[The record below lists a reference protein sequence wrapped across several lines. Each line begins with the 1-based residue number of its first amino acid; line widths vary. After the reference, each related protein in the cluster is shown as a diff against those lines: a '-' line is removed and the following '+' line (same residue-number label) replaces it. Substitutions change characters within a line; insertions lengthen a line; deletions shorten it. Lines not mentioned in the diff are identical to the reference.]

1 MVLEKTLE
9 SPLDSKEI
17 KPKINP
23 KGNQPSTFTERTV
36 VEAEAPV
43 LWPPDVKR
51 QLIVKD
57 PDVRK
62 DGRQRKRAA
71 EDEMVKEYHQF
82 KGQNLSKLGEIVEDR
97 ETL

>member
-1 MVLEKTLE
+1 M
-9 SPLDSKEI
+9 
-17 KPKINP
+17 
-23 KGNQPSTFTERTV
+23 
-36 VEAEAPV
+36 
-43 LWPPDVKR
+43 KR

-62 DGRQRKRAA
+62 DGRQRERAA